1 MRNNILYLI
10 ASVAA
15 FVAFPLSAQNLD
27 PTVEVTRDYEG
38 KLLVLH
44 KPILDMAVP
53 DSVYRFDLDFD
64 YSVNDTPYRGAYEFV
79 PYSVDMSLEPQR
91 NDDGRFY
98 LKAGAGYQLH
108 PALDILWSPSLKG
121 PFRLDVYGRNRS
133 YLGKYSTM
141 TLPVLNSKV
150 VTIVD
155 ADPDK
160 AGWEGVDLASS
171 AGISGRYDWNNA
183 LFAFDADYINLVQS
197 QPEDIYRLRVRS
209 YNSAGLSLGVSSK
222 DPHSAGIDYN
232 VALKYRFSD
241 DLMNDQ
247 INTQAGLRSHDM
259 DFGLNVESV
268 LTGGHNLKIDASFG
282 MTDAHGAFDVT
293 AASLNFAPHYV
304 VKTSRWLLN
313 LGLRMST
320 VFRTD
325 VQSPM
330 YPHKEQ
336 VIYPDCRAEY
346 MLFPDFLKVY
356 AAVTGGCRMN
366 TYSSLV
372 NENRRLTLYYGRG
385 VWELLDVTEERLSA
399 ELGFEG
405 RITSRFGYTLKGGY
419 KMYGNAPLPTL
430 YIPDSESG
438 FLPGLGYA
446 PYQMAFASADFLLDA
461 DMLRIDGK
469 IDVNSMIYNTH
480 EFDHIAGFLF
490 PAPFKGDV
498 SVMYDYKD
506 RIYVGAD
513 CEFSAAR
520 DSYAYRKMSD
530 GEAKTYGAT
539 VPGYADL
546 GVNLEYRFSRRMSL
560 WARGGNLL
568 GMTIQRELLYAEEGP
583 YFTAGIRL
591 NL

>member
-15 FVAFPLSAQNLD
+15 FIACPLSAQNLD

-38 KLLVLH
+38 KLLVVH

-64 YSVNDTPYRGAYEFV
+64 YSVNDTPYKGAYEFV
-79 PYSVDMSLEPQR
+79 PYSVDMRLEPQQH
-91 NDDGRFY
+91 NDGKFY

-108 PALDILWSPSLKG
+108 PALDLLWSPSFKG

-141 TLPVLNSKV
+141 ALPVLDNDI

-160 AGWEGVDLASS
+160 AGWKGTDLSSS
-171 AGISGRYDWNNA
+171 AGISGRYDWNDA
-183 LFAFDADYINLVQS
+183 LFVFDADYGNLLQS
-197 QPEDIYRLRVRS
+197 QPEDVYGIRVRS
-209 YNSAGLSLGVSSK
+209 FNSAGLSLGVSSK

-247 INTQAGLRSHDM
+247 TNGHSGLRSHDM

-268 LTGGHNLKIDASFG
+268 LSGGHNLKIDASFG
-282 MTDAHGAFDVT
+282 MTDAHGVFDVT
-293 AASLNFAPHYV
+293 AGSLNFAPHYV
-304 VKTSRWLLN
+304 VKTSRWLFN

-325 VQSPM
+325 GQSPM

-336 VIYPDCRAEY
+336 VIYPDCRAEF

-356 AAVTGGCRMN
+356 ASLTGGCEMN

-372 NENRRLTLYYGRG
+372 NANHRLNLYYGRG
-385 VWELLDVTEERLSA
+385 VWDLLDVTEERLSA

-405 RITSRFGYTLKGGY
+405 RIASRFGYTLKGGY
-419 KMYGNAPLPTL
+419 KIYGNAPLQTL
-430 YIPDSESG
+430 YIPDSENV

-446 PYQMAFASADFLLDA
+446 PYQMAYASVDFLLDA

-469 IDVNSMIYNTH
+469 VDVNGVTSVTDQ
-480 EFDHIAGFLF
+480 FDSVAGFLF
-490 PAPFKGDV
+490 PAPFKGDI
-498 SVMYDYKD
+498 SVMYDFYD

-513 CEFSAAR
+513 CEFSDAR
-520 DSYAYRKMSD
+520 DCYSYRKMSKAED
-530 GEAKTYGAT
+530 MAYKAT

-546 GVNLEYRFSRRMSL
+546 GLNVEYWFNRKMSL

-568 GMTIQRELLYAEEGP
+568 GMTIQRELLYAEKGP
-583 YFTAGIRL
+583 YFTAGICL